1 MCSVIKE
8 GNVASINV
16 EQTVKTEKLRYEI
29 SYQEVT
35 LEGKNEKKSIF
46 KL

>member
-16 EQTVKTEKLRYEI
+16 EQSGKTEKLCYEI
-29 SYQEVT
+29 SYREVT
-35 LEGKNEKKSIF
+35 LEGKNEKKSI
-46 KL
+46 LNL